1 MRKGFV
7 LLILFLAAAAGG
19 AWFFSFGSK
28 PLGVTPPVPIPA
40 NPLPEP
46 PVSTLSVPFSVSVG
60 ELETLAQARLP
71 EEISGASPVR
81 ESLFDGRGTYLVRR
95 DGDPD
100 VHLDGDRLVLS
111 VPIAFK
117 ARLNGSATALGLS
130 VPVSLSAEGAAT
142 VEISARPSVTSDWK
156 VQTQARIHVKWRRPP
171 TATLLGVRVTFQGA
185 ADEFLRARIEEAL
198 PRIDAALNESLKLR
212 ERAEE
217 FWREIRQPR
226 LVSASPDLWLTV
238 HPLSVSLP
246 PVRIGPERALLEAGL
261 EARLTLSTLKPEPP
275 RAVPLPPAAT
285 SASGK
290 TRPGFAIELPVF
302 LGYDALNRRLE
313 QEVSNRSLSMGEG
326 RRLRIGKVS
335 VSANGNRLVFA
346 VDIEALE
353 GAGIFSSRRAG
364 TVYILGMP
372 AWDAKRQVIRLDSVD
387 FDKGTAAGLVRAA
400 AWIGRPLLLE
410 TLRQA
415 AVFPLSGPA
424 AEASRT
430 LGRFLE
436 KQEIGSGLTLRG
448 TARQVV
454 LDSVAVT
461 KDGLALLVRLEGQA
475 SLEWIPPSR

>member
-46 PVSTLSVPFSVSVG
+46 PVSTLSVPFSVSVA

-71 EEISGASPVR
+71 EEISGAGPVR

-100 VHLDGDRLVLS
+100 VRVDGDRLVLS

-171 TATLLGVRVTFQGA
+171 TATIFGVRVTFQGA

-217 FWREIRQPR
+217 FWREIQQPR

-290 TRPGFAIELPVF
+290 TRSGFAIELPVF

-313 QEVSNRSLSMGEG
+313 QEVSNRSLSMGDE
-326 RRLRIGKVS
+326 RILRIGKVS
-335 VSANGNRLVFA
+335 VSANGSRLAFA
-346 VDIEALE
+346 VDVEALE
-353 GAGIFSSRRAG
+353 
-364 TVYILGMP
+364 
-372 AWDAKRQVIRLDSVD
+372 
-387 FDKGTAAGLVRAA
+387 
-400 AWIGRPLLLE
+400 
-410 TLRQA
+410 
-415 AVFPLSGPA
+415 
-424 AEASRT
+424 
-430 LGRFLE
+430 
-436 KQEIGSGLTLRG
+436 
-448 TARQVV
+448 
-454 LDSVAVT
+454 
-461 KDGLALLVRLEGQA
+461 
-475 SLEWIPPSR
+475 